1 MKNNISSSFTFECTG
16 NYKNNYKLQRIAA
29 GCGILLLSAVTGC
42 SSGNINQSI
51 REANNN
57 FRYLDD
63 SATSKEL
70 RTPVNLDPLVFS
82 NEYSLPKNVIRDSR
96 AAIVGRHVDVRPPQ
110 KLIPLDGNVVTRND
124 GDLSQIWFFPDEQ
137 GRVMNANELF
147 AVLLKFLNRN
157 GMDIESIDPV
167 QSFVHTDWYE
177 CTEFVTP
184 YDNEAMQNNAL
195 IYRQKYLFRL
205 IKNSNNIPGIA
216 VQITDNI
223 MEKTDGEELSAG
235 LNRFEPARFSALM
248 ANRLLRSYH
257 EQQNMKYASG
267 KKDIEITIGRDNNDL
282 PCWIIT
288 ASFDETYTVLMD
300 LMKDYDIKIVE
311 YSSTGGDL
319 KIDYSELEP
328 EEWQKLETEPWG
340 IDSGKYTFKV
350 GVYEG
355 KSTIT
360 LYDKSNH
367 PVSSGVIAR
376 MYSGFSISL
385 NNQFNKHRNKK
396 D

>member
-137 GRVMNANELF
+137 GRVMNSNELF

-167 QSFVHTDWYE
+167 QSFV
-177 CTEFVTP
+177 
-184 YDNEAMQNNAL
+184 
-195 IYRQKYLFRL
+195 
-205 IKNSNNIPGIA
+205 
-216 VQITDNI
+216 
-223 MEKTDGEELSAG
+223 
-235 LNRFEPARFSALM
+235 
-248 ANRLLRSYH
+248 LL
-257 EQQNMKYASG
+257 
-267 KKDIEITIGRDNNDL
+267 
-282 PCWIIT
+282 C
-288 ASFDETYTVLMD
+288 FD
-300 LMKDYDIKIVE
+300 
-311 YSSTGGDL
+311 
-319 KIDYSELEP
+319 
-328 EEWQKLETEPWG
+328 
-340 IDSGKYTFKV
+340 
-350 GVYEG
+350 
-355 KSTIT
+355 
-360 LYDKSNH
+360 
-367 PVSSGVIAR
+367 
-376 MYSGFSISL
+376 
-385 NNQFNKHRNKK
+385 
-396 D
+396 